1 MCVYICLWVREGEMP
16 LTGMCVF
23 FSLVMGWRDVS
34 VSAVCG
40 PGFFFFFFKDWLV
53 VYAVCGQSQ
62 SHDSNSSTRNC
73 KHIIAQ
79 ASATSEK
86 HKFNICKLKH
96 RQN

>member
-1 MCVYICLWVREGEMP
+1 MS

-23 FSLVMGWRDVS
+23 LSLVMGWRDVS
-34 VSAVCG
+34 VSAV
-40 PGFFFFFFKDWLV
+40 FFLKDWLV